1 MQDPIKFKLQSPGE
15 IRVRYAPSPTGKLHL
30 GGARTALFNYLFAKK
45 NNGRFILRIEDTDR
59 ERSKKEFE
67 EIIYSSLRYLG
78 IEWDEGPDIGGNFG
92 PYRQSERKE
101 IYAKY
106 LNYLLEKNLA
116 YFCFCSE
123 EELEAHRQYQLSV
136 GQAPKYSGKCANL
149 SKQLVKKY
157 LQEKR
162 PFVIRLR
169 MPSRV
174 VAFNDLIRGEI
185 KFNSELFGDIVLAKN
200 FQYPLYNFACV
211 IDDFE
216 MKISHVLRGE
226 DHLSNT
232 PKQIIIQDILGF
244 PRPQYAHFPLIL
256 GPDRTKL
263 SKRHGALSIEDLKE
277 EGYLSEALINF
288 IVLLGWHPK
297 EEKEILSFSSILQE
311 FSLENIQK
319 GPAIFNKTKLDFLN
333 GFYIRQK
340 KEEELATLLIPYLVK
355 AGFLVPIF
363 EERRYPPAYGG
374 QEIVFNYSIAET
386 GELIS
391 FEKIKKITKIFQ
403 ERLKKLSEIVEFS
416 DFFFKKELN
425 FQKEL
430 FFWKDI
436 TEKEILLSL
445 DFSKKIILNI
455 KEDFFDLKIITQ
467 KLIKGA
473 EDFSKKIK
481 REGDRGYLLWPLRV
495 ALTAKKNSPPPF
507 EIIEILGKEKTIRR
521 IEEAK
526 KFLKK

>member
-1 MQDPIKFKLQSPGE
+1 MNPTKFKLQHPGDV
-15 IRVRYAPSPTGKLHL
+15 RVRYAPSPTGKLHL
-30 GGARTALFNYLFAKK
+30 GGARTALFNFLFSKK
-45 NNGRFILRIEDTDR
+45 NNGTFILRIEDTDK

-67 EIIYSSLRYLG
+67 ENIYSSLRYLG
-78 IEWDEGPDIGGNFG
+78 ITWDEGPDVGGNFG

-123 EELEAHRQYQLSV
+123 EELESHRQYQLSL
-136 GQAPKYSGKCANL
+136 GQPPRYSQKCANL
-149 SKQLVKKY
+149 SKETVEKY
-157 LQEKR
+157 LREKK

-169 MPSRV
+169 MPSV
-174 VAFNDLIRGEI
+174 TVSFYDLIRGEI
-185 KFNSELFGDIVLAKN
+185 RFNSELFGDIVLSKG
-200 FQYPLYNFACV
+200 FYQPLYNFACV
-211 IDDFE
+211 VDDFE
-216 MKISHVLRGE
+216 MRISHVLRGE

-256 GPDRTKL
+256 GPDRSKL
-263 SKRHGALSIEDLKE
+263 SKRHGAISIEDFKE
-277 EGYLSEALINF
+277 EGYLPEALVNF

-297 EEKEILSFSSILQE
+297 EEKEILSLSQIIQE

-319 GPAIFNKTKLDFLN
+319 GPAIFNRAKLDFLN

-340 KEEELATLLIPYLVK
+340 EKDKLATILIPFFVK
-355 AGFLVPIF
+355 AGFIIPLL
-363 EERRYPPAYGG
+363 EEKKHPPAYGG
-374 QEIVFNYSIAET
+374 SEIFFNYSISET

-391 FEKIKKITKIFQ
+391 FDKLEKIAKLFQ
-403 ERLKKLSEIVEFS
+403 ERLKKLSEIVELA

-436 TEKEILLSL
+436 TEKEIILSL
-445 DFSKKIILNI
+445 NFSKKILYNI
-455 KEDFFDLKIITQ
+455 KEDFFEAEKLKEE
-467 KLIKGA
+467 LLKGA
-473 EDFSKKIK
+473 EIFAKKIK

-507 EIIEILGKEKTIRR
+507 EIAEILGKEKTIRR
-521 IEEAK
+521 IEKAEN
-526 KFLKK
+526 FLKK